1 MNLIIFIGILFIYLL
16 INLFF
21 FNFFK
26 NYKYF
31 FSFVFLFIIIC
42 SNIFI
47 LLNFNFIYLY
57 IILLFFCIIS
67 FKFFS
72 YLFFENSPTIYLCTI
87 IQKNCEYKKIKN
99 DFLSNIFIKKYLD
112 NLINSKLISVENNKL
127 ILEKKGKYFFLFF
140 KYFFRLIFR

>member
-1 MNLIIFIGILFIYLL
+1 MSSIIFMGMLFFYLL

-72 YLFFENSPTIYLCTI
+72 YLFFENSPTLYLCTI
-87 IQKNCEYKKIKN
+87 IQKNCEYQKIRN

-112 NLINSKLISVENNKL
+112 NLINSKLIRIENNKL

-140 KYFFRLIFR
+140 KYFFRLIFK